1 MNANLQPPTQAI
13 KDWIKDAT
21 RQLIAAGIETAKLD
35 AEIILAH
42 TLRKPR
48 TYLHAHN
55 DDLIEPHRKE
65 IADARLQLR
74 VDRTPI
80 AYIVGHK
87 EFYGRP
93 FKVTTA
99 TLIPRPESEA
109 FIELLRTIVPKNLPL
124 LPNNLRLVDVG
135 TGSGCIGVTAKLEL
149 PELDVTLVDI
159 SQHALNIAQMN
170 ARQLGADV
178 AFERNDLLRG
188 YQHSFDIIV
197 ANLPYV
203 DREWE
208 VSQETHAEPEL
219 ALYASHG
226 GLALINQLII
236 QASQLLTPS
245 GSLLLEADPRQHAA
259 IITECK
265 RHSLTY
271 QQSEGFILHFTK

>member
-1 MNANLQPPTQAI
+1 MNANLLPPTRAI

-21 RQLIAAGIETAKLD
+21 RQLIAAGIGTAKLD

-48 TYLHAHN
+48 TYLHAH
-55 DDLIEPHRKE
+55 DDELIEPRRLE

-74 VDRTPI
+74 IDRTPI

-109 FIELLRTIVPKNLPL
+109 FIHLLKDIVPKNLPL
-124 LPNNLRLVDVG
+124 LPNNLQLVDVG
-135 TGSGCIGVTAKLEL
+135 TGSGCIGITAKLEF
-149 PELDVTLVDI
+149 PELDVALIDI
-159 SQHALNIAQMN
+159 SKHALNIAQAN
-170 ARQLGADV
+170 AKQLGADV

-188 YQHSFDIIV
+188 IQRHFDIIV

-203 DREWE
+203 DRSWE

-219 ALYASHG
+219 ALYASHS

-236 QASQLLTPS
+236 QASQLLTPG

-259 IITECK
+259 IIAECK
-265 RHSLTY
+265 RHELTY
-271 QQSEGFILHFTK
+271 QKTEGFILQFAK